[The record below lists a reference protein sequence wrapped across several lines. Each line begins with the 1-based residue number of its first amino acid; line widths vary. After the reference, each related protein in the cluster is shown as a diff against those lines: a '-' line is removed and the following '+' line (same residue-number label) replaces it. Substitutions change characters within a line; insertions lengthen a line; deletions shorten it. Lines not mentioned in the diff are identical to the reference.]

1 MSTSEFPGDSDAS
14 GPGTTPELL
23 LTTTALGINE

>member
-23 LTTTALGINE
+23 TTTALGINE